1 MRIAGEETQQ
11 VDVFENTDEF
21 AVLRNRNP
29 LLVMLRHLEQRGRD
43 KIAWSDAYDRAPRER
58 PDRAFDGEPIENRR
72 VQEIRAGHD
81 AGFGAFL
88 DQEGVTVGGLHP
100 GAGVGDCLL
109 SIHEHR
115 GMKEKVADSRAQ
127 QRRKTRRLFLLRG
140 GAKLVG
146 DVKVEERREAPVLVD
161 KPKRDVARQQIAERL
176 LPRDEGIGS
185 AALHEGPAVK
195 RIAGAVQCDEIL
207 AVPLLHKSLD
217 DDEETVGRLV
227 APDNRLI
234 RAEICDVERIPNRI
248 ELLGG

>member
-1 MRIAGEETQQ
+1 MAVEVGDDLANDVDSDALTPQRPDLWIDGPGRPGELGHRGRTVDPSRHQLRIAGEETQQ
-11 VDVFENTDEF
+11 VDVFENADEF

-115 GMKEKVADSRAQ
+115 GMKEKVATRAPSNGEKRAASSSCEAAPSLSAMSR
-127 QRRKTRRLFLLRG
+127 
-140 GAKLVG
+140 
-146 DVKVEERREAPVLVD
+146 
-161 KPKRDVARQQIAERL
+161 
-176 LPRDEGIGS
+176 
-185 AALHEGPAVK
+185 
-195 RIAGAVQCDEIL
+195 
-207 AVPLLHKSLD
+207 
-217 DDEETVGRLV
+217 
-227 APDNRLI
+227 
-234 RAEICDVERIPNRI
+234 
-248 ELLGG
+248 